1 MIAAPPRPR
10 PMPAPPRPRPRR
22 PQPPSLLS
30 WAVLGLLL
38 TLLGI
43 LAALRV
49 TEGLQ
54 SLPPVPAAGGR
65 Q

>member
-1 MIAAPPRPR
+1 MITAPPRPR
-10 PMPAPPRPRPRR
+10 PMPTPPR

-30 WAVLGLLL
+30 WAVLGVLL

-43 LAALRV
+43 LTALRV

-54 SLPPVPAAGGR
+54 SLPPVPAVEES